1 MKKELRKNFGI
12 VVMLLDKM
20 QRSVLVEKKGYFSSN
35 QVNFVRNIDMACGRL
50 GEAVE
55 IIFEDC
61 KDVVKKK
68 EDIVMT
74 LRGYDDLYRT
84 FRDEKEYKL
93 EDTKLVVLQGMNNE
107 AVDVT
112 SIRAM
117 VMEDFYKNSEQRL
130 QQQAVKISQLE
141 TTLEQYRTY
150 DAMSRTLVPELKVL
164 YPSITTLSIAH
175 SLEVR
180 VDSMKT
186 DTVTL
191 AVLKF
196 DRHPSAAEKQKISEW
211 LKARVGA
218 KKLRLIT
225 E

>member
-50 GEAVE
+50 GEAVD

-84 FRDEKEYKL
+84 FRDEKEYKPRL
-93 EDTKLVVLQGMNNE
+93 LRFEFDCGEKEKRKTYNIVVRFDELS
-107 AVDVT
+107 D
-112 SIRAM
+112 SIFVYLRRWYMRGDRMIGAHFRNYY
-117 VMEDFYKNSEQRL
+117 DCPAYDKQDYFKNWIYSWG
-130 QQQAVKISQLE
+130 
-141 TTLEQYRTY
+141 
-150 DAMSRTLVPELKVL
+150 
-164 YPSITTLSIAH
+164 
-175 SLEVR
+175 
-180 VDSMKT
+180 
-186 DTVTL
+186 
-191 AVLKF
+191 
-196 DRHPSAAEKQKISEW
+196 EK
-211 LKARVGA
+211 R
-218 KKLRLIT
+218 
-225 E
+225 